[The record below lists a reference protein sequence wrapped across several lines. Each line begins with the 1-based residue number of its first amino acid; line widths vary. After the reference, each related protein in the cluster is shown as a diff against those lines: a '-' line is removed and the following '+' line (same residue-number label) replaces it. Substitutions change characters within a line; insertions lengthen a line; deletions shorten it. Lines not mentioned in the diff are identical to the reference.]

1 VIEEGCDGETA
12 SSETPSLL
20 SYTSRGKAL
29 PECFF
34 FVVHILSALGCFRI
48 VKIFI
53 GAFKGEEGHCC
64 WRFACSEAAFLLGAF
79 SFMEVSY
86 KPPPVK
92 VDLGFVQLGDF
103 WQRRGDTY
111 VEKHDGDDEHAK
123 EANQEE
129 VANSVESYK
138 KYSNKAFLS
147 PARADIDTC
156 HERLQS
162 QEQNLRNPAADS
174 YTQEKPREEEEKNRE
189 EIPHGRSLLGQ
200 LTPKYRAVEH
210 RKLEGPVTDLDESES
225 SMDCTTLERTTTP
238 EFVHNGMQLDGMQLP
253 AAAKKHLGS
262 FIPFMK
268 EHMSDWVI
276 EAQCC
281 IYLHRYT
288 SRSETNKAKAAT
300 AGAISVVTSPVAFL
314 LLCFCLLI
322 LWYMLQ
328 IHISLAVA
336 FGDSK
341 MTRVVRLICAGA

>member
-1 VIEEGCDGETA
+1 
-12 SSETPSLL
+12 
-20 SYTSRGKAL
+20 
-29 PECFF
+29 
-34 FVVHILSALGCFRI
+34 
-48 VKIFI
+48 
-53 GAFKGEEGHCC
+53 
-64 WRFACSEAAFLLGAF
+64 
-79 SFMEVSY
+79 MEVSY

-103 WQRRGDTY
+103 WQRGDTH
-111 VEKHDGDDEHAK
+111 VEKHDGADEHAK

-129 VANSVESYK
+129 VANRVVIGKGGSGGVILQDVAANACPGQACYLESYK
-138 KYSNKAFLS
+138 KYSNKTFLS
-147 PARADIDTC
+147 PVRADINTC
-156 HERLQS
+156 HERLQGR
-162 QEQNLRNPAADS
+162 EQDERNLAEDS
-174 YTQEKPREEEEKNRE
+174 YTQEKSREEEEKDRG

-210 RKLEGPVTDLDESES
+210 RKLDGPVTDLDESES
-225 SMDCTTLERTTTP
+225 SMDCTLERTTTP
-238 EFVHNGMQLDGMQLP
+238 GFVHNGMQLDGMQLP

-288 SRSETNKAKAAT
+288 SRSETNKARAAT
-300 AGAISVVTSPVAFL
+300 AGAIPVVTSPVAFL
-314 LLCFCLLI
+314 LLCFCSLL
-322 LWYMLQ
+322 LCYMLQ
-328 IHISLAVA
+328 IHISRAVA